1 MTSVEDE
8 VEESSEIKK
17 LKKHRSRKVW
27 IDEDTSRQDEE
38 ADEEAS
44 ESPRFTLGLPLR
56 SKSGELVK
64 VKLGNRRGAQLYE
77 SITTSRREYK
87 LLDDC
92 FVEAEK
98 GSMPFLGKIVAI
110 GEGGPQQAVE
120 EFGRYFVILYW
131 YYQAREISK
140 QCIERYRKKGIDL
153 ERHHKCILLSF
164 HMDEVSPDA
173 LRKPFKVYFSKV
185 EPKDPELHL
194 KEPFD
199 WCCSYVWDARGQE
212 NDNLSSGELH
222 SMADS
227 NYCDSPT
234 KYQQAYGLQS
244 IQHFVHLCCE
254 KFPYPYPVQDYV
266 YTQLDSKKGPK
277 KLKVNPLTKEP
288 EKGPKTKGS
297 GSESPLDK
305 GHAGKKRDKIQSP
318 AKKRPHDGSAG
329 TEQDAKRPK
338 MIKTKALG
346 LKNKPRHPI
355 PSQPNVHSSEVK
367 KFSDV
372 KPKIDPKLEARILE
386 VTKITRTP
394 AKMKDVDWA
403 FQELETAIES
413 RSSSR
418 ITHEMRTMGKMKI
431 FPLILNLTQAPV
443 RLQAALQKIKPLGF
457 EDAMREGEAI
467 LENWHLSIGKYM
479 TKQNIVT
486 GDYDGRQQLISLAD
500 KANVRKIG
508 LKLAEKFIT
517 VKAIP
522 LLSEAIW
529 KQIAATKNERYRILS
544 ALPLELQSLIEGGID
559 AWKPQTG
566 GRTSKVHTSYD
577 QSFVSQQLVRVELR
591 LQDLFSKAVDKVS
604 ESLTALTADPSSL

>member
-1 MTSVEDE
+1 MGHGRELTLKDITSA
-8 VEESSEIKK
+8 SYSRSTWTKF
-17 LKKHRSRKVW
+17 LLMPFASRSRQKTCPCCHLPF
-27 IDEDTSRQDEE
+27 DPG
-38 ADEEAS
+38 AD
-44 ESPRFTLGLPLR
+44 
-56 SKSGELVK
+56 
-64 VKLGNRRGAQLYE
+64 AQ
-77 SITTSRREYK
+77 
-87 LLDDC
+87 
-92 FVEAEK
+92 
-98 GSMPFLGKIVAI
+98 
-110 GEGGPQQAVE
+110 
-120 EFGRYFVILYW
+120 
-131 YYQAREISK
+131 
-140 QCIERYRKKGIDL
+140 
-153 ERHHKCILLSF
+153 
-164 HMDEVSPDA
+164 
-173 LRKPFKVYFSKV
+173 VYFSKV

-212 NDNLSSGELH
+212 NDNLSTG
-222 SMADS
+222 
-227 NYCDSPT
+227 
-234 KYQQAYGLQS
+234 
-244 IQHFVHLCCE
+244 F
-254 KFPYPYPVQDYV
+254 
-266 YTQLDSKKGPK
+266 
-277 KLKVNPLTKEP
+277 KE
-288 EKGPKTKGS
+288 
-297 GSESPLDK
+297 
-305 GHAGKKRDKIQSP
+305 
-318 AKKRPHDGSAG
+318 G
-329 TEQDAKRPK
+329 TEEVER
-338 MIKTKALG
+338 

-529 KQIAATKNERYRILS
+529 KQVNVKLDWPSSRLTTR
-544 ALPLELQSLIEGGID
+544 
-559 AWKPQTG
+559 W
-566 GRTSKVHTSYD
+566 
-577 QSFVSQQLVRVELR
+577 QLVRVELR